1 MLKSILCGYSDAY
14 IFVKG
19 KITITGSG
27 DDTAARQAD
36 ERSKGVIFKNCAL
49 FINCKIEIN
58 NIETDNAKDI

>member
-36 ERSKGVIFKNCAL
+36 ERSKDVILIVKL
-49 FINCKIEIN
+49 K
-58 NIETDNAKDI
+58 